1 MSLPERSNWLL
12 YPVDLTFIL
21 QDPDSEAGSTETEAS
36 KVRDSYVYLNNRA
49 YLLLAAVMADVF
61 LFICNSCVEVSWEQ
75 IEKVLH

>member
-36 KVRDSYVYLNNRA
+36 KVRDSYVDLNNRA
-49 YLLLAAVMADVF
+49 YLLLAAVMVDVF

-75 IEKVLH
+75 IEKVPH